1 MGSKIRRSLSQVDHL
16 TMANSIEGRFPYL
29 NHELINYCFSIP
41 RKLLFKKNIGK
52 LPLRKLI
59 KNQKIA
65 FSPKNSL
72 QTPQIKWMHEFIY
85 DKFYKD
91 LSKDE
96 NFFSLNILKKDKTLE
111 ALCHWK
117 KNVKNNSVF
126 PWYLMNSYYLIKQI
140 YD

>member
-1 MGSKIRRSLSQVDHL
+1 
-16 TMANSIEGRFPYL
+16 
-29 NHELINYCFSIP
+29 
-41 RKLLFKKNIGK
+41 
-52 LPLRKLI
+52 
-59 KNQKIA
+59 
-65 FSPKNSL
+65 
-72 QTPQIKWMHEFIY
+72 MHEFIY